1 MNGLI
6 ITVTSFI
13 NPLGQNSVMVLLHEE
28 GIASGVPEMKN
39 EKESR
44 KLRRSANEKRTMT
57 VHSALHFCTNDEILR
72 YSGAQ

>member
-1 MNGLI
+1 
-6 ITVTSFI
+6 
-13 NPLGQNSVMVLLHEE
+13 MVLLHEE

-44 KLRRSANEKRTMT
+44 KLRRLKMKT
-57 VHSALHFCTNDEILR
+57 HYDSALHFCTNDEILR